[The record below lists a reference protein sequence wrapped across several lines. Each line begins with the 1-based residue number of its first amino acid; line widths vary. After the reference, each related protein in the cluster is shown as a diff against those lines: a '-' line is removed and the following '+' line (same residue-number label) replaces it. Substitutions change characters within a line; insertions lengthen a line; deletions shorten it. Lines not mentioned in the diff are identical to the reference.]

1 MTKII
6 QNIVHQI
13 VDEHMCERFVI
24 KFKGRGAP
32 VWAHVRG
39 QEVLDLSFSRFNK
52 ILRCRLE
59 TL

>member
-24 KFKGRGAP
+24 KFNERGAP
-32 VWAHVRG
+32 VWANVRG
-39 QEVLDLSFSRFNK
+39 QEVLDLSHSRFTE
-52 ILRCRLE
+52 IVRCRLE